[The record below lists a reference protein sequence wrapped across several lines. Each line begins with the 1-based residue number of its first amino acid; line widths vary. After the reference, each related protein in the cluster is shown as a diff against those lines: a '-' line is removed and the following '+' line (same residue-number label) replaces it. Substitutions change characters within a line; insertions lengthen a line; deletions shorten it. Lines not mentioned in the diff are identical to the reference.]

1 MLNLQ
6 ILDMII
12 KLKRFS
18 KIGRTWSGIKG
29 SIKPALNGALIG
41 GALAPGN
48 LIALGFGHKKV
59 AAGITG
65 AGALLGASIGGKMG
79 WNSGVREYDINQKLK
94 TAEGKQEL
102 LLEAC
107 KDLKE
112 SATTSMEGAKQ
123 NIDDFKI
130 SENYIKLY
138 KNWFSK
144 RDLTLPK
151 EITSFILGCSKFFN
165 KGNIASF
172 YNDYISNPEKFI
184 TEKDISNH
192 KLYYLFPEF
201 FNVFPYPLKPDY
213 LSYCEDDLG
222 KDWKIL
228 IGEMDSPDDGIYYNV
243 KENNYCTVDRGFGKS
258 LKEILE
264 DHLKF
269 YETQWDIDYTPA
281 QKRVFE
287 NYRKLVILPLK

>member
-1 MLNLQ
+1 
-6 ILDMII
+6 MII

-48 LIALGFGHKKV
+48 LLTLVLGHKKV
-59 AAGITG
+59 AAGLTG
-65 AGALLGASIGGKMG
+65 AGALLGASLGGKMG
-79 WNSGVREYDINQKLK
+79 WDNGVRKYDIDQKLK
-94 TAEGKQEL
+94 TAEGRQEL
-102 LLEAC
+102 LSETR

-112 SATTSMEGAKQ
+112 SAVTSMNAAKQ

-138 KNWFSK
+138 KNWFAK
-144 RDLTLPK
+144 RDLILPK

-165 KGNIASF
+165 KRNIASF

-184 TEKDISNH
+184 TEKDILDH
-192 KLYYLFPEF
+192 RLYYLFPKF

-213 LSYCEDDLG
+213 LSDCEDDLG
-222 KDWKIL
+222 GDWKIQ
-228 IGEMDSPDDGIYYNV
+228 IGDMYDSDDGIFYNV
-243 KENNYCTVDRGFGKS
+243 KENNYCTVDTVYRGFGKS

-269 YETQWDIDYTPA
+269 YETNWDVDYTPA

-287 NYRKLVILPLK
+287 NYRKLVIQPLK